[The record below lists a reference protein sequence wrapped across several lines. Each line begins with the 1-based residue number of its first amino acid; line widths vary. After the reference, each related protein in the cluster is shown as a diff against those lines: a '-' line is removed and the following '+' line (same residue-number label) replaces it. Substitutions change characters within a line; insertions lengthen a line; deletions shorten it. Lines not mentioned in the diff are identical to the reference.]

1 MSQSPHLT
9 LIERIVPLAVLSGFL
24 LIAFLTLSPF
34 LPAILWGVMVA
45 IAIEP
50 SYRLLVGWLGGRE
63 RLAAL
68 MTGIVLALLFIVPMI
83 GLARALLAFLP
94 GALIWIEEQSF
105 VASLSPLEQLH
116 EIPAIGP
123 QVSEIW
129 QSFFSDASDLAAR
142 FGDEIK
148 AVLLWVLQETEVL
161 GLFVF
166 EFVIGVILAVIL
178 VHRSDRITA
187 LSGKFFDRV
196 GGHFAQRLA
205 AHSVVTT
212 RQAVRGVL
220 GAAFAQTVVATF
232 SYIVAGIPGWIIW
245 ACITFVLSLVQ
256 IGPVLI
262 WLPMSI
268 WLWASDRPLMA
279 LFVFFWGLVVVNLTD
294 NIVRPMLVA
303 KDSNLPASLAFL
315 GAVGGLLEW
324 GVIGVFLGPVI
335 VAVAYE
341 LILKWIEPDT
351 LPDETIT

>member
-1 MSQSPHLT
+1 MSRSPHLT
-9 LIERIVPLAVLSGFL
+9 LIERMVPVAVLSGFL
-24 LIAFLTLSPF
+24 LIAFLTLYPF
-34 LPAILWGVMVA
+34 LPAILWAMMVA

-50 SYRLLVGWLGGRE
+50 SYRRLTDRLGGRK
-63 RLAAL
+63 RLASL
-68 MTGIVLALLFIVPMI
+68 ITGLVLTILFVAPMI

-94 GALIWIEEQSF
+94 DALIWIEEQSF
-105 VASLSPLEQLH
+105 VASLSPLERLH

-123 QVSEIW
+123 HVSEIW
-129 QSFFSDASDLAAR
+129 KSFFSDASNVAER

-148 AVLLWVLQETEVL
+148 AVLLWVIQEVEIL

-166 EFVIGVILAVIL
+166 EFVVGVILAVIL
-178 VHRSDRITA
+178 VHRSDRVTE

-220 GAAFAQTVVATF
+220 GAALAQTAVATF

-245 ACITFVLSLVQ
+245 AGITFILSLIQ

-268 WLWASDRPLMA
+268 WLWASDQPLMA
-279 LFVFFWGLVVVNLTD
+279 LFVFFWGLVVVNVTD
-294 NIVRPMLVA
+294 NIVRPLLVS
-303 KDSNLPASLAFL
+303 KDSDLPASLAFL
-315 GAVGGLLEW
+315 GAVGGFFEW

-351 LPDETIT
+351 LPDETLA